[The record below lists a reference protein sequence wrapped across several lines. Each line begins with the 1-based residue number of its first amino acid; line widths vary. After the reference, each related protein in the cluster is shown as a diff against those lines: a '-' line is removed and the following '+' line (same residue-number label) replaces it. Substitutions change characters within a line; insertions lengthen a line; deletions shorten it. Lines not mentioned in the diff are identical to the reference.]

1 MKILFVRNES
11 IKTTG
16 VFTHFSNKDRTGN
29 KKFGRK
35 NNEKIKRDE
44 IIAERKRQVKY
55 RIAH

>member
-1 MKILFVRNES
+1 V
-11 IKTTG
+11 
-16 VFTHFSNKDRTGN
+16 HFSNKDRTGN

-55 RIAH
+55 ALHIK

>member
-16 VFTHFSNKDRTGN
+16 VFTHFFNKDRTGN

-44 IIAERKRQVKY
+44 IIAERKHQAEY